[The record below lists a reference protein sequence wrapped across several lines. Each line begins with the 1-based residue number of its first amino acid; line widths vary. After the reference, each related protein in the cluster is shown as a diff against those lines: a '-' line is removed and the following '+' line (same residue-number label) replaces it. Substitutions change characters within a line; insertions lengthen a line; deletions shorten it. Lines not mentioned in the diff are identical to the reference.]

1 MPDTTQDTRP
11 TGNNLERIAP
21 GLYVDDTGAEYF
33 YLAGMYPCVVQRIVA
48 NPGLY
53 THAFVVDVLDEL
65 RDSLHFCRLELMD

>member
-1 MPDTTQDTRP
+1 MPETRP

-33 YLAGMYPCVVQRIVA
+33 YLAGIYPCVVQRIVA

-53 THAFVVDVLDEL
+53 TDGFVVNVLDDL
-65 RDSLHFCRLELMD
+65 RYSLRCCRLELMD